1 MTEIKNKSEF
11 VRGVLRQI
19 GALSETPPD
28 GWRLKVEDALAKQK
42 VEMHQVMIYQI
53 RRKEMEKMVKSE
65 HKPEPLA
72 KINADG
78 QKPTLKRGPKP
89 KSKQMDALSITD
101 LLKARKVAIDFGG
114 VEKLL
119 GALNAL
125 STLLGNVSTI

>member
-19 GALSETPPD
+19 GALSETPPN
-28 GWRLKVEDALAKQK
+28 GWRLKVEDALAKQN

-53 RRKEMEKMVKSE
+53 RRKEMEKMVNGEHKSE
-65 HKPEPLA
+65 PPT
-72 KINADG
+72 INADG
-78 QKPTLKRGPKP
+78 KKSTLKRGPKS
-89 KSKQMDALSITD
+89 KSKQMDALSIAD
-101 LLKARKVAIDFGG
+101 LLKARKFANDFGG

-125 STLLGNVSTI
+125 SILLGNASTI